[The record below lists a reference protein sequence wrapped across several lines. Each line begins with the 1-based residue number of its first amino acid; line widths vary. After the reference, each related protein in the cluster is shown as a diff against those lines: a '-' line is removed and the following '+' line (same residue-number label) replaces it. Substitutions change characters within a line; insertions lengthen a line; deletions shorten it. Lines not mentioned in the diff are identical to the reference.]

1 MIAGV
6 SGAKV
11 TISDSLLNTTRDERG
26 DEGLAWL
33 QRVPAIVGECAER
46 WSLDVGW
53 PFDNLSYNYVA
64 QALRA
69 DGIPVVLKVCF
80 IEPEFFT
87 AAEALRIFDGRA
99 SVRLLECDPERGAM
113 LLEHVE
119 PGRPVTALGDD
130 VAETVAAATVMRR
143 LWRPA
148 PPAGHQFPLASDWL
162 AAASDPKTLVA
173 AKTQNPWIEGV
184 LARARELAAERAEAL
199 LLHGDLHHDNILS
212 SEREGWL
219 AIDPKGVVGEPA
231 WEISPFLMNNL
242 PPDADES
249 RHVVRRR
256 ADQLCDELSLDRE
269 RVYAWSAVRS
279 LQSAFWSLR
288 DSVRLWEVALF
299 CAEELGRG
307 AGV

>member
-1 MIAGV
+1 MLKIPE
-6 SGAKV
+6 SLV
-11 TISDSLLNTTRDERG
+11 TTTREERG
-26 DEGLAWL
+26 DEGMTWL
-33 QRVPAIVGECAER
+33 ERVPAIVAECAGE

-64 QALRA
+64 QALRS
-69 DGIPVVLKVCF
+69 DGTPAVLKVCF
-80 IEPEFFT
+80 IEPEFFA

-99 SVRLLECDPERGAM
+99 SVRLLDCDPERGAM
-113 LLEHVE
+113 LLERVE
-119 PGRPVTALGDD
+119 PGRPVTVLVDD
-130 VAETVAAATVMRR
+130 IAETIAAATVMRR

-148 PPAGHQFPLASDWL
+148 PPAGHSFPIASDWL
-162 AAASDPKTLVA
+162 AAASDSHTLSA
-173 AKTQNPWIEGV
+173 TKAKYPWIEGV
-184 LARARELAAERAEAL
+184 LARAGELASERAEAL

-231 WEISPFLMNNL
+231 WEVAPFLMNNL
-242 PPDADES
+242 PPDAGEW
-249 RHVVRRR
+249 RHIVRRR

-269 RVYAWSAVRS
+269 CVYAWSAVRS